1 MHSRAKE
8 LRILYAIA
16 DGLNGAVDVREA
28 LERMLA
34 NVTSLL
40 RLRTAWIW
48 LIDPQTKRFYN
59 AASHNLPPYL
69 REPVR
74 MAGNWCQCT
83 ELFRDGKLSPKNV
96 NVVECSRLAPAVQ
109 RKLTA
114 LTGGLRYHASV
125 PLHFR
130 GEPLG
135 IMNITGPKWRR
146 LSTGELRLLEVIA
159 LQAAATV
166 ERARLAGEGARLARI
181 EERTRLAREI
191 HDTLVQ
197 RLTAIA
203 LQLEGAL
210 KHLDLADSR
219 SRDELNRAL
228 EVAREGISEA
238 RRSVVALRGTPPA
251 GTPLP
256 QALEALARKFTSRTG
271 IAVRV
276 DAAEFDLPAEVE
288 SELLGIA
295 HEAMTNVGKHARA
308 TAVEILLT
316 RRGRTARLTIR
327 DDGVGYRAHK
337 GGVGHG
343 IIGMRERAQLMKGAL
358 TITSS
363 GGHTRV
369 RVTVPLDT
377 ASR

>member
-8 LRILYAIA
+8 LKILYAIA

-48 LIDPQTKRFYN
+48 LIDPHTKRFYN

-83 ELFRDGKLSPKNV
+83 ELFREGKLSPKNV

-166 ERARLAGEGARLARI
+166 ERARLADEGARL
-181 EERTRLAREI
+181 RE
-191 HDTLVQ
+191 
-197 RLTAIA
+197 
-203 LQLEGAL
+203 
-210 KHLDLADSR
+210 SR
-219 SRDELNRAL
+219 N
-228 EVAREGISEA
+228 
-238 RRSVVALRGTPPA
+238 
-251 GTPLP
+251 
-256 QALEALARKFTSRTG
+256 ALA
-271 IAVRV
+271 
-276 DAAEFDLPAEVE
+276 
-288 SELLGIA
+288 
-295 HEAMTNVGKHARA
+295 
-308 TAVEILLT
+308 
-316 RRGRTARLTIR
+316 
-327 DDGVGYRAHK
+327 
-337 GGVGHG
+337 
-343 IIGMRERAQLMKGAL
+343 
-358 TITSS
+358 
-363 GGHTRV
+363 
-369 RVTVPLDT
+369 
-377 ASR
+377 